1 MQIHWRLAKNAL
13 ANLGRGSA
21 AAVAALLLPP
31 VLVRH
36 MTPASYGVWVIA
48 LQTAAYMGFV
58 DFGLQT
64 AVGRYIAFSN
74 EKKDTV
80 WRDAIFSTALAG
92 LSIAALLGFVVIV
105 GIAIASHQ
113 IFPEIPA
120 PLLPSLRLT
129 IFIVGVSAAL
139 GLPASTSSGV
149 FVGLQRNEIP
159 ALAIG
164 TGKLFSAIGLIL
176 AAIMRRSLVCMA
188 VIVASANL
196 YSYALQIGLMR
207 RIAPE
212 IRFRK
217 ILITP
222 AVIRELLGYCS
233 SMTIWQFSS
242 FLVSGLDL
250 ILVGRFQFNEVTPYA
265 VSATLITFLGG
276 LQVAV
281 FGVIMPHAAEL
292 HARQRSE
299 ELGSL
304 LVKTTR
310 LGLLML
316 LLTGLPLIVF
326 AAPIIRI
333 WIGAQFARAGGDLLA
348 ILVIAN
354 MVRLV
359 GIPYASILMGTGQQ
373 KLVIVSPV
381 MEGVTNL
388 LASVLLGLKF
398 GAAGVAWGTLIGAFV
413 GMFAHVLYNFPRTK
427 ACICV
432 SQWKFVKIGIL
443 EPSTAAIPICLAAI
457 YAEWKGMEV
466 TVPLAIAFAL
476 SMCVSF
482 SLVIK
487 SVPQFRKV

>member
-48 LQTAAYMGFV
+48 LQTAAYMGYV

-74 EKKDTV
+74 EKKDSV
-80 WRDAIFSTALAG
+80 WRDAIFSTALVG
-92 LSIAALLGFVVIV
+92 LSIAAVFGFVVIV
-105 GIAIASHQ
+105 AIAIASHR

-129 IFIVGVSAAL
+129 ILVVGASAAL
-139 GLPASTSSGV
+139 GLPASTCSGV

-159 ALAIG
+159 ALAAG

-176 AAIMRRSLVCMA
+176 AAITRRSLVFMA
-188 VIVASANL
+188 IVVASANL
-196 YSYALQIGLMR
+196 YSYALQIGMMR
-207 RIAPE
+207 RIAPD
-212 IRFRK
+212 IRFRNT
-217 ILITP
+217 LITP
-222 AVIRELLGYCS
+222 AVIRELLGYCFS
-233 SMTIWQFSS
+233 LTIWQFSTL
-242 FLVSGLDL
+242 LVSGLDL
-250 ILVGRFQFNEVTPYA
+250 ILVGRFQFKEVIPYA

-276 LQVAV
+276 LQIAV

-292 HARQRSE
+292 HARQSSE

-304 LVKTTR
+304 LVKATR
-310 LGLLML
+310 LGLLIL

-326 AAPIIRI
+326 STPIIRI
-333 WIGAQFARAGGDLLA
+333 WIGTQFAQAGGNLLT
-348 ILVIAN
+348 ILVLAN

-373 KLVIVSPV
+373 RLVIVSPV
-381 MEGVTNL
+381 MEGVTNFV
-388 LASVLLGLKF
+388 ASVLLGLKF
-398 GAAGVAWGTLIGAFV
+398 GAVGVAWGTLIGAFV
-413 GMFAHVLYNFPRTK
+413 GMLSHILYNFPRTK

-443 EPSTAAIPICLAAI
+443 EPSAAGIPICLAAI
-457 YAEWKGMEV
+457 YAEWKGASM
-466 TVPLAIAFAL
+466 TVPLAIALAL
-476 SMCVSF
+476 SMCVSL
-482 SLVIK
+482 SLVVQ
-487 SVPQFRKV
+487 SVPQFRRV